1 MTLGI
6 GEDIIAILKFIDSS
20 SCQEVRLVV
29 GDTNLHVQKT
39 FLGDVK
45 TDRPE
50 PRNAQSS
57 APTSKTS
64 LPISTPPNKVA
75 QRRSEVE
82 GNELT
87 APMVG
92 VFYRSSAPGA
102 DPFVKL
108 GDTVTADTIVCIVEA
123 MKVMNTLKAGT
134 EGKVAEV
141 AVENGE
147 LVEYGQRL
155 FTIVPEAR

>member
-29 GDTNLHVQKT
+29 GDMNLHVQKA
-39 FLGDVK
+39 FLGDDN
-45 TDRPE
+45 TDRPAS
-50 PRNAQSS
+50 RNTQSNP
-57 APTSKTS
+57 PTPKTA

-75 QRRSEVE
+75 QGKSKVE
-82 GNELT
+82 GNALT

-92 VFYRSSAPGA
+92 VFYRSPAPGT

-108 GDTVTADTIVCIVEA
+108 GDVVTADTIVCIVEA

-134 EGKVAEV
+134 EGKVAEI
-141 AVENGE
+141 AVENGD